1 MLPPPREG
9 RVSGVS
15 APGRGQLA
23 VPSASFQTREG
34 CLTPTTT
41 PPGQRFSEV
50 THPSATVIGHGTLIR
65 GNLAS
70 TDPVEIRGTLEG
82 DCQTSASCFVREGA
96 RVLGNI
102 DAAALLVAGEV
113 DAGVLRADKVE
124 IRASAKVA
132 ATIRARVVAIADGA
146 VYEGEVEMEGARA
159 ASGPAVIRDRRR
171 GERERRDPPR
181 DGDC

>member
-1 MLPPPREG
+1 
-9 RVSGVS
+9 VS
-15 APGRGQLA
+15 APRRRQLA
-23 VPSASFQTREG
+23 VPSASSQTREG
-34 CLTPTTT
+34 RLTPTTS

-65 GNLAS
+65 GNLTT

-124 IRASAKVA
+124 IRASARVA

-146 VYEGEVEMEGARA
+146 FFQGEVEILGASP
-159 ASGPAVIRDRRR
+159 ASDPPPLKDRRT
-171 GERERRDPPR
+171 GEGEDPSAA
-181 DGDC
+181 